1 MERMAEPRRGLP
13 RTDAWSGRMTGQGV
27 FRYEETA
34 MVVIDY
40 QQEMFDQIRSETSAG
55 LVDLNIRFL
64 IRTAKAFGM
73 PIVLSTVGV
82 ELGVNGPTRSSIL
95 EELPGAPEIDR
106 SSMNA
111 WEDAAFRD
119 AVRATGRKR
128 LLVGAL
134 FTEICLAF
142 PVVEMLR
149 DGYDVAFPVDAVGG
163 LSQVAHATAIQRLV
177 QAGAVPTTA
186 LAFGT
191 ELFRDW
197 KSPVAGRARELV
209 KGYLTEVAQATSPH
223 VEGA

>member
-1 MERMAEPRRGLP
+1 M
-13 RTDAWSGRMTGQGV
+13 
-27 FRYEETA
+27 
-34 MVVIDY
+34 VIDY
-40 QQEMFDQIRSETSAG
+40 QQEMFDQIRSETPAS
-55 LVDLNIRFL
+55 LIDLNIRYL
-64 IRTAKAFGM
+64 IRTARAFDM

-82 ELGVNGPTRSSIL
+82 ELGVNGPTRASVL
-95 EELPGAPEIDR
+95 AELPGAREIDR

-128 LLVGAL
+128 LIVGAL

-142 PVVEMLR
+142 PTVELLR

-163 LSQVAHATAIQRLV
+163 LSQLAHATAIQRLV

-186 LAFGT
+186 LAFTT

-197 KSPVAGRARELV
+197 KSPLADKARELV
-209 KGYLTEVAQATSPH
+209 KGYLADLPGVTSSH

>member
-1 MERMAEPRRGLP
+1 MV
-13 RTDAWSGRMTGQGV
+13 GQGV
-27 FRYEETA
+27 FKYEETA
-34 MVVIDY
+34 LVVIDY
-40 QQEMFDQIRSETSAG
+40 QQEMFDQIRSETPAS

-64 IRTAKAFGM
+64 IKTARAFGM

-95 EELPGAPEIDR
+95 AELPGAREIDR

-119 AVRATGRKR
+119 AVRATGRRR
-128 LLVGAL
+128 LIVGAL

-142 PVVEMLR
+142 PTVELLR
-149 DGYDVAFPVDAVGG
+149 DGYDVTFPVDAVGG
-163 LSQVAHATAIQRLV
+163 LSQIAHTTAIQRLV

-186 LAFGT
+186 LAIAT

-197 KSPVAGRARELV
+197 KSPVADKARVLV
-209 KGYLTEVAQATSPH
+209 KGYLTDLPGVTSTH

>member
-1 MERMAEPRRGLP
+1 MLA
-13 RTDAWSGRMTGQGV
+13 QGV

-34 MVVIDY
+34 LVVIDY
-40 QQEMFDQIRSETSAG
+40 QQEMFDQIRSETPAS

-64 IRTAKAFGM
+64 IKTARAFDM

-82 ELGVNGPTRSSIL
+82 ELGVNGPTRSSVL
-95 EELPGAPEIDR
+95 AELPGALEIDR

-128 LLVGAL
+128 LIVGAL

-142 PVVEMLR
+142 PVVELLR

-163 LSQVAHATAIQRLV
+163 LSQIAHATAVQRLV

-186 LAFGT
+186 LAFAT

-197 KSPVAGRARELV
+197 KSPVADKARALV
-209 KGYLTEVAQATSPH
+209 KGYLADLPGVTSTQ
-223 VEGA
+223 VEAA

>member
-1 MERMAEPRRGLP
+1 MA
-13 RTDAWSGRMTGQGV
+13 AAGRASRFAVNNGRSMTMMGQGV
-27 FRYEETA
+27 FKYEETA
-34 MVVIDY
+34 LVVIDY
-40 QQEMFDQIRSETSAG
+40 QQEMFDQIRSETPAG
-55 LVDLNIRFL
+55 MVDFNIRFL
-64 IRTAKAFGM
+64 IRTARAFDM

-95 EELPGAPEIDR
+95 AELPGMREIDR

-111 WEDAAFRD
+111 WEDIAFRD

-142 PVVEMLR
+142 PTVDMLR

-163 LSQVAHATAIQRLV
+163 LSQIAHATAIQRLV

-186 LAFGT
+186 LAFAT

-197 KSPVAGRARELV
+197 KAPVADKARELV
-209 KGYLTEVAQATSPH
+209 KRYLTELPGVTIPH
-223 VEGA
+223 G